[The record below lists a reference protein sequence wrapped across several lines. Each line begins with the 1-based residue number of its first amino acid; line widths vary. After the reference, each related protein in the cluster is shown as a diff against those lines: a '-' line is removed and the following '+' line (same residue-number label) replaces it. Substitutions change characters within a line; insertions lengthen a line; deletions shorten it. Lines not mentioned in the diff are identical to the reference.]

1 MLSKLVMA
9 QLPDETQRLSSQ
21 SNSSSTSSGSDTTI
35 NNNNN
40 NNNTS
45 STGPT
50 TTTSS
55 DKLSQAD
62 RGCSADGV
70 CGDSVTDSSCLIGN
84 DATEDATVSEKL

>member
-40 NNNTS
+40 NNTS

-62 RGCSADGV
+62 SGCSADGV
-70 CGDSVTDSSCLIGN
+70 CGDSVTDSSCLIGD